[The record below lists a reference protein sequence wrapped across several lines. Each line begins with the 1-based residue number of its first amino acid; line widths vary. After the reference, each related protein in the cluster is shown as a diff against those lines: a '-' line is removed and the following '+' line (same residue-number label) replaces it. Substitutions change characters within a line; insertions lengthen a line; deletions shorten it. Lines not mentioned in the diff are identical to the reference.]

1 MRRVR
6 KEREKWEKKGGKEE
20 EERKKE
26 EEKKE
31 KERKKEE
38 EKKEER
44 KKEEKERRRW
54 VRWRSN
60 PSQMW
65 RSQRRDLGHQDS
77 QKSKFLQ

>member
-1 MRRVR
+1 MRRGR
-6 KEREKWEKKGGKEE
+6 KEREKWEKKGGKEK
-20 EERKKE
+20 ERKKE

-38 EKKEER
+38 EKEEKKKE
-44 KKEEKERRRW
+44 EEKERRRR